1 MGEEIQFNLNNEN
14 LYEFKDSKYSK
25 NDIIELVK
33 HFNK

>member
-1 MGEEIQFNLNNEN
+1 MPFNIDEN

-33 HFNK
+33 NFNK